1 MGSASEDEEEEEE
14 EGDGGKWWMRN
25 VSISRVLSIQS
36 TKEMKEGRGEDVND
50 MENRLRNERVTY
62 RYLRGHYH

>member
-1 MGSASEDEEEEEE
+1 MGSASEDEEE

-36 TKEMKEGRGEDVND
+36 TKERAG
-50 MENRLRNERVTY
+50 
-62 RYLRGHYH
+62 

>member
-36 TKEMKEGRGEDVND
+36 TKEMKEGGARMSMIWKID
-50 MENRLRNERVTY
+50 
-62 RYLRGHYH
+62 